1 MFLVFKNT
9 TVRDHYLSYRQQ
21 TSRSVRLFGV
31 QSLNWV
37 AEGMSN
43 SFAGT
48 VQANDGGT
56 RIHGGGSV
64 RS

>member
-1 MFLVFKNT
+1 M
-9 TVRDHYLSYRQQ
+9 SYRQQ
-21 TSRSVRLFGV
+21 TSPSVCLFVV

-43 SFAGT
+43 SFADT

-56 RIHGGGSV
+56 HIHGGGSV
-64 RS
+64 PS